1 MRRMIKLRNCVI
13 IGAGPAGMNAA
24 LYLKRGGI
32 EPIIIESD
40 VPGGKMLKTYKI
52 ENYLGYES
60 IDGGELALKMSKQVK
75 DLGVKI
81 IRDKV
86 IKVSH
91 DDKFVIKCENNEFI
105 SDYVIVATGRIP
117 RKLGLKNESELI
129 GRGISYCAVCD
140 GAFYKN
146 KEVAIIGGGNSAL
159 TEALY
164 LSDLCLKVYILA
176 RKDLRASD
184 VLQNRI
190 KNKDNIVVLKNVE
203 VSEILGNDKL
213 SSILLNN
220 GDRLDVS
227 GMFIAIGGNPE
238 LSFLDSLGVEL
249 VNGYIKTNN
258 RMESNIK
265 GLYAAGDVRY
275 KDFYQIITAA
285 SDGAIAALSI
295 REDV

>member
-1 MRRMIKLRNCVI
+1 MRNCVI

-91 DDKFVIKCENNEFI
+91 DDKFVIKCENNEFV

-146 KEVAIIGGGNSAL
+146 KEVAIIGGGDSAL

-190 KNKDNIVVLKNVE
+190 KNKDNIVILKNVE
-203 VSEILGNDKL
+203 VSEILDNDKL

-227 GMFIAIGGNPE
+227 GMFIAIGGKPDI
-238 LSFLDSLGVEL
+238 SFLDSLGVEL
-249 VNGYIKTNN
+249 INGYIKTNN

-285 SDGAIAALSI
+285 SDGAIAALSV

>member
-75 DLGVKI
+75 GLGVKI

-146 KEVAIIGGGNSAL
+146 KEVAIIGGGDSAL

-190 KNKDNIVVLKNVE
+190 KNKDNIVILKNVE

>member
-1 MRRMIKLRNCVI
+1 MRNCVI

-146 KEVAIIGGGNSAL
+146 KEVAIIGGGDSAL

-190 KNKDNIVVLKNVE
+190 KNKDNIVILKNVE

-227 GMFIAIGGNPE
+227 GMFIAIGGKPDI
-238 LSFLDSLGVEL
+238 SFLDSLGVEL